1 MSELFSGGF
10 PQVEQVTADNME
22 RLINESS
29 VFRKT
34 VRGEAIGKLG

>member
-1 MSELFSGGF
+1 MSNVFSGGF
-10 PQVEQVTADNME
+10 PQIEQVTDSNVE
-22 RLINESS
+22 RLIDESG